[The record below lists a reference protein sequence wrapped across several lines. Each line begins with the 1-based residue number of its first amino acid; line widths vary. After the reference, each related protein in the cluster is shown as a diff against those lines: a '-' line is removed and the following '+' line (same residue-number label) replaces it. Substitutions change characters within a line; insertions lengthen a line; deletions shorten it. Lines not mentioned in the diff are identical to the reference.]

1 MRVPFQCRHRPGH
14 SLNSRIQGT
23 RVIVAL
29 MSITMIGPLAIHLFL
44 PVMPEVK
51 KAFDIPDS
59 LVGMGFSITLLV
71 MGCVTLVYGSLSDRY
86 GRRPVLLAGLAL
98 FCAGTLMAALAESS
112 EALLIGR
119 VIQALGAGC
128 GVTLARAIARDT
140 YGTESLVKVVSYLTM
155 ASALAPMVAPL
166 LGGMMIDALGWR
178 SAFWFSLAAG
188 IAITAAV
195 YLVLRET
202 RPDAD
207 LARQSPQ
214 MWRNYVALLRQPV
227 FSAYILGSGFAV
239 GGWMALAAGSSFLMQ
254 DTLGRSATEF
264 GMYFVFFPLCY
275 LIGSLV
281 SSRLSGRISIEA
293 MVLAGN
299 VFMALATAVQIAFI
313 LGGTLTPLVLFI
325 PGCVSCL
332 GQGLALPN
340 AQAGAIR
347 VMPHLAGTA
356 AGLSVF
362 GQMFFGAAFAQ
373 WYVLIADGTPMA
385 LVITV
390 GVGNALALL
399 TALVPWA
406 MRNRTAV

>member
-1 MRVPFQCRHRPGH
+1 MH
-14 SLNSRIQGT
+14 GT

-59 LVGMGFSITLLV
+59 LV
-71 MGCVTLVYGSLSDRY
+71 
-86 GRRPVLLAGLAL
+86 
-98 FCAGTLMAALAESS
+98 
-112 EALLIGR
+112 
-119 VIQALGAGC
+119 
-128 GVTLARAIARDT
+128 DT

-178 SAFWFSLAAG
+178 SAFWFSLVSG
-188 IAITAAV
+188 IAITVAV
-195 YLVLRET
+195 YLILRET
-202 RPDAD
+202 RPLAD
-207 LARQSPQ
+207 LERQAPQ
-214 MWRNYVALLRQPV
+214 MWRNYAALLRQPV
-227 FSAYILGSGFAV
+227 FTAYVLGSGFTV
-239 GGWMALAAGSSFLMQ
+239 GGWMALASGTSFLMQ

-264 GMYFVFFPLCY
+264 GVYFVFFPLTY
-275 LIGSLV
+275 LLGSV
-281 SSRLSGRISIEA
+281 ISSQLGGRVSIEA
-293 MVLAGN
+293 MVLAGTGL
-299 VFMALATAVQIAFI
+299 MAAATAVQVALI
-313 LGGTLTPLVLFI
+313 LGGTLTPWVLFV

-356 AGLSVF
+356 AGLGVF
-362 GQMFFGAAFAQ
+362 GQMFFGAVFAQ

-390 GVGNALALL
+390 GTGSALALL
-399 TALVPWA
+399 ISLVPWV
-406 MRNRTAV
+406 MRPRAA